1 MFCDWMNALK
11 VFGLSLDLL
20 GQSVMAHSERL
31 RSICDHSTNF
41 CNLCICGCICCM
53 L

>member
-20 GQSVMAHSERL
+20 GYMHNFMHKL
-31 RSICDHSTNF
+31 TNSRF
-41 CNLCICGCICCM
+41 SQLHGSLMPKLYKFI
-53 L
+53 